1 VSIFFADEQSV
12 PVPLESLQRLAE
24 VVMSAEG
31 LAADTELS
39 VILVDV
45 DEISQ
50 YNQRFMG
57 RSGPTDVLAFPV
69 EELEAGKPPVGFA
82 NGPPVTL
89 GDIFVCPQIVA
100 EQAVEAGTNMEQEMA
115 LILTHGLLH
124 LLGYDHDSDPEA
136 ERMADRERALLAAA
150 GIQLP

>member
-1 VSIFFADEQSV
+1 MSTFFADEQSV
-12 PVPLESLQRLAE
+12 PVPLESLQRLAD

-31 LAADTELS
+31 LSPATELS
-39 VILVDV
+39 VILVDI

-69 EELEAGKPPVGFA
+69 EELEPGKPPVGFA
-82 NGPPVTL
+82 NGPPVAL
-89 GDIFVCPQIVA
+89 GDIFVCPQVVA
-100 EQAVEAGTNMEQEMA
+100 EQAAEAGTSMEQEMA

-124 LLGYDHDSDPEA
+124 LLGYDHDSDAGA
-136 ERMADRERALLAAA
+136 ERMASRERELLMAA